1 MVRSNL
7 SEIALGAEVKGLEG
21 GEKGPAAKECGWL
34 LEAGMARKQ
43 IRFLKLP
50 ERNASVLSLRF
61 IPQPRRSD
69 F

>member
-7 SEIALGAEVKGLEG
+7 SEIALGAKVKGLEG
-21 GEKGPAAKECGWL
+21 GVKGPGAKECGWL
-34 LEAGMARKQ
+34 LEAGIARKQ

-50 ERNASVLSLRF
+50 EKNVSVLSLRF
-61 IPQPRRSD
+61 IPWPPRSD